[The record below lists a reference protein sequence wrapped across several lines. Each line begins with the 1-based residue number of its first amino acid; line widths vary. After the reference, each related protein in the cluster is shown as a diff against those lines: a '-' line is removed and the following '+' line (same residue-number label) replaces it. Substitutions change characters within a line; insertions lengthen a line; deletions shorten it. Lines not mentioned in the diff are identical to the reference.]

1 MNYYGTMIINKKLIL
16 RTSTLYW
23 DDVLAIFKINIQE
36 IKIKYFSKRQKN
48 KYEVEESSKYIALE
62 SNIPQALI
70 ILSKTPS
77 KNLYDIATELSR
89 DLERYVNFAYSDKKS
104 RISAFINI
112 ELDAE
117 VKENPKQETYSNYTD
132 IVNKYELYQKFMDE
146 NDFIEKLTINP
157 Y

>member
-1 MNYYGTMIINKKLIL
+1 MKTIINKKLIL
-16 RTSTLYW
+16 TTSTLYW
-23 DDVLAIFKINIQE
+23 DDVLAVFKINIQE

-48 KYEVEESSKYIALE
+48 NYEVEEISKYIALE
-62 SNIPQALI
+62 NNIPQAI
-70 ILSKTPS
+70 IFSAQNPD
-77 KNLYDIATELSR
+77 KNIYDAAIALSR

-117 VKENPKQETYSNYTD
+117 VKESPKKEIYSNYID
-132 IVNKYELYQKFMDE
+132 IVNKYELSQEFMDE